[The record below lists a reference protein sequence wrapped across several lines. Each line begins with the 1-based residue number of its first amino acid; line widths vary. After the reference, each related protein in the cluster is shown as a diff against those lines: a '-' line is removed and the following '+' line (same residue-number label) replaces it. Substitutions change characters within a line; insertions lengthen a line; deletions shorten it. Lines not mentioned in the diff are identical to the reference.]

1 MGSTSSEG
9 EASLEVVP
17 LKHWGRLVGA
27 LVTLVGVAMLVHTIF
42 SKIPS
47 RTGRVLCHVAHG
59 AKSCQPLLEWRFS
72 WNVVGSYL
80 FDPLV
85 MNGLW
90 LTLQI
95 TFWAMLI
102 GITLGLV
109 IAMMRLSRNRLMTG
123 ISWLYTWF
131 FRGTPVYIQILFWF
145 AISYL
150 YPTLSIGVPFASV
163 AFVHINSVTLFTP
176 LIAGIT
182 ALGLNEAAYFSEIAR
197 AGLISVDEGQIEAAT
212 SIGMTSSQTMRT
224 VILPQAM
231 RVILPPT
238 GNEVISMLKTT
249 SLVASIGV
257 IELTGAVDEIS
268 ASNFKTVPLLLVA
281 CVWYLL
287 CTTILSVGQFYVE
300 RYYARGALRTQPPT
314 PLQRLRHDL
323 QGLAS
328 KFRNRRV
335 TVLG

>member
-1 MGSTSSEG
+1 MSSTLPES
-9 EASLEVVP
+9 EASPEVVP
-17 LKHWGRLVGA
+17 LRHWGRLVGA

-47 RTGRVLCHVAHG
+47 RTGKTICHLVKG
-59 AKSCQPLLEWRFS
+59 VKSCRPALEWRFS
-72 WNVVGSYL
+72 WNIVGSYL
-80 FDPLV
+80 FNPLV
-85 MNGLW
+85 MHGLW

-109 IAMMRLSRNRLMTG
+109 IAMMRLSHNRLMSG
-123 ISWLYTWF
+123 IAWFYTWF

-145 AISYL
+145 AIAYL
-150 YPTLSIGVPFASV
+150 YPTITVGIPFGPWS
-163 AFVHINSVTLFTP
+163 FLNINSVTLFTP
-176 LIAGIT
+176 LIAAIT

-212 SIGMTSSQTMRT
+212 SIGMTPSQTMRM

-231 RVILPPT
+231 RVIIPPT

-249 SLVASIGV
+249 SLAATIGV
-257 IELTGAVDEIS
+257 IELTGAVSEIS
-268 ASNFKTVPLLLVA
+268 ATNFKTMPLLLVA

-287 CTTILSVGQFYVE
+287 CTTILSIGQFYVE
-300 RYYARGALRTQPPT
+300 RYFARGSLRTQPPT
-314 PLQRLRHDL
+314 PIQRLRQDL
-323 QGLAS
+323 KGFGA
-328 KFRNRRV
+328 KRRKSAAV
-335 TVLG
+335 A